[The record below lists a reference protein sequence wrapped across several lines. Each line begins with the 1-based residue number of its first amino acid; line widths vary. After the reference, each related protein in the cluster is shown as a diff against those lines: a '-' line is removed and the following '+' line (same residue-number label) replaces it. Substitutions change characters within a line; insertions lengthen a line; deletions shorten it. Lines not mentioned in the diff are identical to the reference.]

1 MVRGRRKASA
11 RKAEFQ
17 CSVGSQDDLLVD
29 APKVKDSKLEFHGKL
44 SHTSPLVKE
53 ARITKYFHQVHGDEN
68 DDKTSEKSSE
78 SYLINES
85 QVSSE
90 NIEVEPCLGK
100 SFEINS
106 QIKVNTPH
114 KIQLQE
120 ARSPLSPSTALSRL
134 RISGSPK
141 KTIHTKGAKSRRRLN
156 ISQSH
161 NQMQQPGN
169 LKPVCCN
176 VPNPKAGSNATLP
189 QPSSVNHKLTEY
201 FPVRRSE
208 RKPKRTLLEEQQRDL
223 EEAVLSG
230 KEEGLEVQH
239 FLGKGRGVVATR
251 HFSKGEFVVEYA
263 GELISMAEARDR
275 EKKYAQDQ
283 NTGCYMYYFKHH
295 NQQYCVD
302 ATAES
307 GRMGRLVNHSRNGNL
322 TTKTVVIKSH
332 PHLVLIA
339 KEDIHPSEEVLYDYG
354 DRSRESLKHHP
365 WLAM

>member
-11 RKAEFQ
+11 RNRPEFQ
-17 CSVGSQDDLLVD
+17 CGTGCQDDILVD
-29 APKVKDSKLEFHGKL
+29 APKIKDSKLEFQGKL
-44 SHTSPLVKE
+44 SHASPLVKE

-68 DDKTSEKSSE
+68 NEKVSESSE
-78 SYLINES
+78 S
-85 QVSSE
+85 QVLSE
-90 NIEVEPCLGK
+90 DLEGDPCLGK
-100 SFEINS
+100 TVEIS
-106 QIKVNTPH
+106 AFSKVNTPH
-114 KIQLQE
+114 KIQLHDVG
-120 ARSPLSPSTALSRL
+120 SPLSPSTALSRL
-134 RISGSPK
+134 RISSSPK
-141 KTIHTKGAKSRRRLN
+141 KAIHNKVTKSRRRL
-156 ISQSH
+156 IVSQSQ
-161 NQMQQPGN
+161 NQIQAGN

-176 VPNPKAGSNATLP
+176 VPIPKSVGNTTLP
-189 QPSSVNHKLTEY
+189 PPTAVNHKLTEY

-208 RKPKRTLLEEQQRDL
+208 RKPKRTILEEQQRDL

-230 KEEGLEVQH
+230 KEEGIEVQH
-239 FLGKGRGVVATR
+239 FIGKGRGVVATR
-251 HFSKGEFVVEYA
+251 HFAKGEFVVEYA
-263 GELISMAEARDR
+263 GELISMAEARER

-322 TTKTVVIKSH
+322 TTKTVVINSL

-354 DRSRESLKHHP
+354 DRSKDSLKHHP
-365 WLAM
+365 WLAL